1 MEIITRTTPF
11 FCFGQFRAKN
21 VGKFFK
27 LSNELNPRNDMTT
40 LMLVAY
46 QYPYKFILGPALIII
61 FAIMTALLM
70 KYPSSKN
77 KIGGLMVLAG
87 ICEALATLLLAFVSG
102 IFIGIATIIA
112 GIIIIAFKI
121 PWQSMSLFNQ
131 RKTLVLRKSI
141 YVILAVVV
149 ASSALL
155 ITIRATTN
163 LIHEQWLE
171 NYPGGGTPNLTL
183 RGVVT
188 EIALNYEV
196 NTGYSYHIFPAYI
209 TINVTEFV
217 WGKEF
222 WQNQTSSSEYWQH
235 QRSAE
240 ICFDKADVPK
250 LEVGQRIEVNGF
262 MTPWIEDSLYS
273 GKLVVAP
280 QIEGSYVNPI

>member
-1 MEIITRTTPF
+1 
-11 FCFGQFRAKN
+11 
-21 VGKFFK
+21 
-27 LSNELNPRNDMTT
+27 MTT

-77 KIGGLMVLAG
+77 KIGGLMVLTG
-87 ICEALATLLLAFVSG
+87 ICEALATLLLEFVSG
-102 IFIGIATIIA
+102 IFIGIATIVA

-121 PWQSMSLFNQ
+121 PRQSISLFNQ
-131 RKTLVLRKSI
+131 RKSRLLRKSI

-163 LIHEQWLE
+163 LIHEQRLE
-171 NYPGGGTPNLTL
+171 NFQYSSTPNLTL

-188 EIALNYEV
+188 GIALNYEV

-217 WGKEF
+217 WGEGE
-222 WQNQTSSSEYWQH
+222 WQNQTGYSSEYWQH

-262 MTPWIEDSLYS
+262 MAPWIEDSLYS

>member
-1 MEIITRTTPF
+1 
-11 FCFGQFRAKN
+11 
-21 VGKFFK
+21 
-27 LSNELNPRNDMTT
+27 MTT
-40 LMLVAY
+40 LMMVAY
-46 QYPYKFILGPALIII
+46 QYPYKFILGPAFIII
-61 FAIMTALLM
+61 FAIMTALFM

-77 KIGGLMVLAG
+77 KIGGLMVLVG
-87 ICEALATLLLAFVSG
+87 ICEATATLLSAFASG

-121 PWQSMSLFNQ
+121 PRQSMNLFNKRKSRLL
-131 RKTLVLRKSI
+131 RKTI

-163 LIHEQWLE
+163 LIHEQLLE
-171 NYPGGGTPNLTL
+171 NFHFSSTPNLNL
-183 RGVVT
+183 RGVIAG
-188 EIALNYEV
+188 IALNYEV

-217 WGKEF
+217 WGEEF

-240 ICFDKADVPK
+240 ICFDKTDVPK
-250 LEVGQRIEVNGF
+250 FAVGQRIEVNGF
-262 MTPWIEDSLYS
+262 MAPWIEDSLYS